1 MRTLRFEVTIE
12 LTGFDDPQE
21 ASTWLDNKLT
31 EIAES
36 NPMEIFDVSM
46 APYAELVDYSSN

>member
-1 MRTLRFEVTIE
+1 MKALRFEVTIE

-21 ASTWLDNKLT
+21 AGTWLDNKLT

-46 APYAELVDYSSN
+46 APYAELVDYSPN

>member
-1 MRTLRFEVTIE
+1 MRALRFEVTIE

-21 ASTWLDNKLT
+21 AGTWLDKKLT

-46 APYAELVDYSSN
+46 APYAELVDYSPN